1 MIPGTYRE
9 AFLGTYAMLE
19 LLLRRA
25 SYLLLVF
32 PFYMTAAPT
41 TSPNEDTDE
50 MNSAVPA
57 WGGKMVRSNGYD
69 LYDCGD
75 PRNITSKANKML
87 FFLGEMK
94 PQLKKLIADAQQ
106 GTRSQHGFAAFFKS
120 DHNIGKVVR
129 TFEPLVEAYPI
140 IVDEERVSR
149 TVGHSR
155 TPQPVL
161 MCINEGD
168 NQTATTMKACM
179 TGSLTTPLIISP
191 GKEVMAICPDFFNI
205 RPYPKGA
212 PACPKLEGGRFK
224 HSDVLLMGGLYAYV
238 VYALVTMYNR
248 SLYESYYGSAHLRG
262 MQYAVDLGVRDSVL
276 NAASY
281 GFYAGGKLLI
291 LHSSWQW

>member
-1 MIPGTYRE
+1 
-9 AFLGTYAMLE
+9 MLE
-19 LLLRRA
+19 LFRRA
-25 SYLLLVF
+25 CYLLLVF
-32 PFYMTAAPT
+32 PFYTTAAPT
-41 TSPNEDTDE
+41 NSPSEHADGTY
-50 MNSAVPA
+50 SAVSA
-57 WGGKMVRSNGYD
+57 WSGKMVRFHGYD

-75 PRNITSKANKML
+75 PSDITSKANKML
-87 FFLGEMK
+87 FFLGEMRS
-94 PQLKKLIADAQQ
+94 QLKKLIADAQK
-106 GTRSQHGFAAFFKS
+106 GTRSQHGFAALFKT
-120 DHNIGKVVR
+120 DRNIGKVVR

-140 IVDEERVSR
+140 IVDEDRVSR

-168 NQTATTMKACM
+168 DQTATTMKACM

-191 GKEVMAICPDFFNI
+191 GKEVMAICPDFFSI

-212 PACPKLEGGRFK
+212 PACPRLEGGRFK
-224 HSDVLLMGGLYAYV
+224 YSEVLLMGGLYAYV
-238 VYALVTMYNR
+238 VFALVTMYNR
-248 SLYESYYGSAHLRG
+248 DLYESYYGSAYLQD

-291 LHSSWQW
+291 LHLSW